1 MNLNA
6 PQRQAVSHKEG
17 PCLVIAGPGSG
28 KTAVLTQR
36 VKELINSGVP
46 ANEVLVI
53 TFTKAA
59 AIEMKERFERLSEE
73 RAPVTFGTFH
83 SLFWGIIQK
92 ELGYKNCDI
101 IMGAAKERVYKEAMH
116 LAGED
121 EAEIPKKYQFLK
133 DKYHVIDFD
142 DMLTKA
148 HQLFLQR
155 PQILAKWQ
163 DRFTYFLV
171 DEMQDMNDLQFQLIR
186 MLSAKT
192 NNLFCVGDDDQ
203 SIYGFR
209 GANPKIMQDFMEIY
223 PDATKII
230 LDYNYRNPKNIV
242 TAAGSLIGVNKNR
255 FPKDIKST
263 TPEGSI
269 QVLERNSPEEE
280 ADYIIN
286 SICKLREKGVSLDEI
301 AVLYRNHSDA
311 RYVVDRLV
319 SSDIPF
325 YLKEQM
331 PNVYTHFIISDIEN
345 YFQLALGNITKARML
360 AILNRPNRFLHR
372 QSVERGAEKQ
382 AMLDFYKIN
391 PGNYRTVESLWAD
404 IELIGKMNA
413 VAAISYIRRAM
424 GYDTFLAEE
433 AAKKQVD
440 YSEYR
445 DILDFITEVFRDCRT
460 VRQAID
466 KLNILRLKID
476 YENKNRNVD
485 KTGKV
490 GLYTLHSSKGLEF
503 ENVFIIA
510 VNDGVIPNSKAET
523 REEMEGER
531 RLFYVGITRCKK
543 NLSITYNNKKNRD
556 KSRFLSEMKI

>member
-6 PQRQAVSHKEG
+6 PQRQAVFHKEG

-101 IMGAAKERVYKEAMH
+101 IMGAAKERVYREAMH

-133 DKYHVIDFD
+133 DKYHVLDFD

-155 PQILAKWQ
+155 PQVLTKWQ

-171 DEMQDMNDLQFQLIR
+171 DEMQDMNDLQFQLIL

-209 GANPKIMQDFMEIY
+209 GANPKMMQDFMEIY

-372 QSVERGAEKQ
+372 QSVERGAEKR

-391 PGNYRTVESLWAD
+391 PGNYRTVEALWAD

-433 AAKKQVD
+433 AVKKQVD

-445 DILDFITEVFRDCRT
+445 DVLDFITEVFRECRT

-510 VNDGVIPNSKAET
+510 VNDGIIPNSKAET

>member
-101 IMGAAKERVYKEAMH
+101 IMGAAKERIYKEAMH

-133 DKYHVIDFD
+133 DKYHVLDFD
-142 DMLTKA
+142 DMLTKS
-148 HQLFLQR
+148 HQLFLKR
-155 PQILAKWQ
+155 PQVLTKWQ
-163 DRFTYFLV
+163 DRFKYFLV

-242 TAAGSLIGVNKNR
+242 AAAGSLIGVNKNR

-263 TPEGSI
+263 TPNGHI
-269 QVLERNSPEEE
+269 LVAERNTPEEE

-372 QSVERGAEKQ
+372 QSVERGAEKR

-391 PGNYRTVESLWAD
+391 PGNYRTVEALWAD

-433 AAKKQVD
+433 AVKKQVD
-440 YSEYR
+440 YSEYK
-445 DILDFITEVFRDCRT
+445 DVLDFITEVFRDCRT